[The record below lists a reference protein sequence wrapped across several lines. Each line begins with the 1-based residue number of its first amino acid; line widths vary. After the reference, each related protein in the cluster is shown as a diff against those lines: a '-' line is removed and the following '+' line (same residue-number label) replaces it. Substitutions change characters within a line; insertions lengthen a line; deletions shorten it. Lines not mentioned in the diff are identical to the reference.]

1 MGFGGGSV
9 EVKTMLP
16 APIRKGGLRTTLWTL
31 KPGFALM
38 FPYLNA
44 RHRCVQFLEKKG
56 KMASEATAAA
66 VTFGMNVKDGPPKKL
81 TVSKVPYTDRLRRA
95 YNCRCVFVFSSFMN

>member
-1 MGFGGGSV
+1 
-9 EVKTMLP
+9 
-16 APIRKGGLRTTLWTL
+16 
-31 KPGFALM
+31 
-38 FPYLNA
+38 
-44 RHRCVQFLEKKG
+44 
-56 KMASEATAAA
+56 MASEATAAA